1 MTQRALF
8 IEIEQR
14 KKDAAKKM
22 FVEFFNTR
30 NNSFL
35 GTRMKC
41 LPFSFASS
49 DTEHGQVRDMAPT
62 QNSLLSSLQ
71 SIEISTYALTNTVH
85 TVSNDEASTDISLLQ
100 DLVEL
105 ES

>member
-1 MTQRALF
+1 
-8 IEIEQR
+8 
-14 KKDAAKKM
+14 M

-62 QNSLLSSLQ
+62 KNSLLSSLQ
-71 SIEISTYALTNTVH
+71 SIKIPTYALTNTVH